1 MFEETDFNVFD
12 DPTLSGRLTRIRQDL
27 DPKFE
32 QAGAQLLQHA
42 FAQDLPPLTVHIA
55 KHARRHK
62 NPPVDTW
69 LALSTSA
76 RGYKMLPHI
85 ELGFWND
92 RLFLWVAVLQEA
104 KTDWP
109 ELSTLTPLAL
119 SLDASFELS
128 GDHTAQNAALP
139 LTVANLSAQTTRY
152 QTVKRGE
159 WLIGKTYLRTDPLW
173 QTPTALWAD
182 ILARFDRL
190 LPIYH
195 QLLK

>member
-12 DPTLSGRLTRIRQDL
+12 DVTLSGRLTRIRQDL

-42 FAQDLPPLTVHIA
+42 EAQNLPQLTLHIA

-69 LALSTSA
+69 LALSTSL

-104 KTDWP
+104 KTNWP
-109 ELSTLTPLAL
+109 ELAALMPVALTLD
-119 SLDASFELS
+119 SSFELS
-128 GDHTAQNAALP
+128 GNHTAQSGAVP
-139 LTVANLSAQTTRY
+139 LTPANLSAQTARY
-152 QTVKRGE
+152 QSVKCGE

-173 QTPTALWAD
+173 QTPEALWLD
-182 ILARFDRL
+182 ILARFDQL
-190 LPIYH
+190 LPLYK
-195 QLLK
+195 QSLQ